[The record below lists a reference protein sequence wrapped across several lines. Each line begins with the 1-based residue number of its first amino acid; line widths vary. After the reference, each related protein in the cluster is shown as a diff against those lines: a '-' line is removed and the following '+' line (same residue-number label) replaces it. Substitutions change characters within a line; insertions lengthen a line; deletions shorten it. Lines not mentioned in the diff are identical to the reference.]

1 MSDLTASS
9 SQPSVQQ
16 LAQAA
21 LQANQPTAWF
31 EPLYA
36 AAQGNDENVP
46 WAYRQPHPQLIEWFT
61 QTPQN
66 WANCSAVVVG
76 CGLGDDAEFL
86 QASGLQVTAF
96 DVSPTA
102 IAWCQQRFP
111 HSSVAYEV
119 ADLFDLSTQWQHH
132 FDLVFECRTLQALPA
147 TVRESAIQ
155 AIAQLVRP
163 GGQLCVIT
171 RYQETPSIVDG
182 PPWPLS
188 HEDLR
193 QFQTQQ
199 LTEVSQHTFQSQN
212 HPALNQKRII
222 YQHIAPS
229 DSELTG
235 SQALFSVQSSNIPTL

>member
-1 MSDLTASS
+1 MPDSASPS

-36 AAQGNDENVP
+36 AAHGNDEQVP
-46 WAYRQPHPQLIEWFT
+46 WAYGQPHPQLVEWFA
-61 QTPQN
+61 QAPQS
-66 WANCSAVVVG
+66 WAGESAVVVG

-86 QASGLQVTAF
+86 QASGLKVTAF
-96 DVSPTA
+96 DISPTA

-119 ADLFDLSTQWQHH
+119 TDLFDLPTQWHHH
-132 FDLVFECRTLQALPA
+132 FDLVFECRTLQALPV
-147 TVRESAIQ
+147 TVRQSAIQ
-155 AIAQLVRP
+155 AIAQLVKP

-171 RYQETPSIVDG
+171 RYQEAPGAEDG

-188 HEDLR
+188 HQDLL

-199 LTEVSQHTFQSQN
+199 LTEVSQQTFQSQS
-212 HPALNQKRII
+212 HPTLDQKRIV
-222 YQHIAPS
+222 YQRIAA
-229 DSELTG
+229 D
-235 SQALFSVQSSNIPTL
+235 